1 MTKINTE
8 NKIYMKN
15 VKKFG
20 NSGHIVLPKG
30 MIGKPIYIIM
40 S

>member
-15 VKKFG
+15 AKKFG
-20 NSGHIVLPKG
+20 NGSHVVLPKE